1 MKNKILI
8 AGYVLLSIFVI
19 VYLLWL
25 YFSVPKPEKVYYS
38 DDFTPAWVE
47 IPPPKEI
54 VKIKTQK
61 YPVYITQI
69 VIVPEEQ
76 IVEKIQL
83 PEWLKNATETVILN
97 IGEVPPY
104 KGKTQVYS
112 LLNTKTGEGQLYMKR
127 LPYRKPFIEFKK
139 DLYLFAGWDF
149 VNSSM
154 LGELN
159 FTFLRISKIN
169 LSLFGIAQK
178 DKLSGGL
185 GIWME
190 F

>member
-8 AGYVLLSIFVI
+8 IGYVLLSVFVI

-25 YFSVPKPEKVYYS
+25 HFSISKSEKIYCS

-47 IPPPKEI
+47 LPPPKEI
-54 VKIKTQK
+54 VKIKIQK
-61 YPVYITQI
+61 YPVYITQV
-69 VIVPEEQ
+69 VIVPKEQ

-83 PEWLKNATETVILN
+83 PEWLKNATDVVILSV
-97 IGEVPPY
+97 GEVPPY

-112 LLNTKTGEGQLYMKR
+112 LLNTKTGKGQLYMKR
-127 LPYRKPFIEFKK
+127 LPYREPFIEFKK
-139 DLYLFAGWDF
+139 DLQLFAGWDF

-159 FTFLRISKIN
+159 LTFLRISKIN
-169 LSLFGIAQK
+169 FSLFGMAQK
-178 DKLSGGL
+178 NKLSGGL
-185 GIWME
+185 GVWIR